1 MLAVY
6 GKKESK
12 KNGIV
17 AGNNVFSGIFVK
29 QILCVPKEQLL
40 LGIACFNK
48 KSSFPNNSIFCLTGN
63 QTNWKGRQLTSY
75 FLPVINMRGKISLA
89 LKNV

>member
-1 MLAVY
+1 MALFPNLQRWKKPFALMLAVY

-48 KSSFPNNSIFCLTGN
+48 KS
-63 QTNWKGRQLTSY
+63 
-75 FLPVINMRGKISLA
+75 
-89 LKNV
+89 